1 MTTDIHNTAC
11 IPPSAKRPSTGAAT
25 TTTVIPQQ
33 QQQIANVPFSPMDQI
48 EELDVVAA
56 YCYQQQPPPATSS
69 TTTTA
74 SAASNE
80 GAVTAATSAT
90 PNTATTQEVEVDTLE
105 KALGIEF
112 HDPNGVVQRQLLAK

>member
-11 IPPSAKRPSTGAAT
+11 IPPSAKRPSTAAT
-25 TTTVIPQQ
+25 TAVIPQQ